1 MNYIG
6 TTIVCLNPIKIKLL
20 IYIVA
25 NTMRGATP
33 YAYKN

>member
-1 MNYIG
+1 MNYID
-6 TTIVCLNPIKIKLL
+6 TTIVHLNPIKIL